1 MPVVAGQ
8 QGDRFHIIPG
18 KAEDFTVEND
28 ILGMELVILLV
39 DKRANIMQ
47 KGGNL
52 QQKPVMLGKAVQYL
66 NLLLHLHAQARHML
80 AVSFVRL
87 VPVRQNPGEMENLRL
102 QIPRMLF
109 RTYQAA

>member
-39 DKRANIMQ
+39 DERANLMQ
-47 KGGNL
+47 NGGHF
-52 QQKPVMLGKAVQYL
+52 QQQPVMFGKAVQVL
-66 NLLLHLHAQARHML
+66 KLVKHFHAQARHML

-87 VPVRQNPGEMENLRL
+87 VPVR
-102 QIPRMLF
+102 RMLF